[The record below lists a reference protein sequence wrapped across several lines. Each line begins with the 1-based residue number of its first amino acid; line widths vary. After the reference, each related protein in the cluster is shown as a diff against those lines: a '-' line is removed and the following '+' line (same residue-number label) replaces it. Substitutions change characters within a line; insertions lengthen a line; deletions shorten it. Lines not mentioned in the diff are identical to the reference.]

1 MKRILVPTDF
11 SVCANK
17 AVRVAMEIA
26 KRANAEIVFQ
36 HLFPDASGS
45 LHTLNP
51 AAQQTERQKQDAAL
65 GRAKAGLD
73 NLVHEAEQAGLTA
86 RPLLVMNKGTDKI
99 ENYIESMGIDLVVM
113 GSHGASGIRELII
126 GSQTQRVVRHATVP
140 VLVIKHEP
148 DSINFKNI
156 VFATTFYDDPAKA
169 LPIQLALAEMWKGT
183 IHLLYI
189 GLEKDPQ
196 TKAEVEEKMQQLEQQ
211 FRGVP
216 FTRNFITTND
226 PEWGIKHAAKDIGPD
241 VIALTTQLKTGAFMF
256 SHSLAEKLVNHEIHP
271 VLVIN
276 TTV

>member
-11 SVCANK
+11 SPCANK

-45 LHTLNP
+45 LHTLKP

-65 GRAKAGLD
+65 GHAKAGLD
-73 NLVHEAEQAGLTA
+73 NLVHEAEQAGLAA

-113 GSHGASGIRELII
+113 GSHGASGFRELII

-148 DSINFKNI
+148 GSIHFKNI
-156 VFATTFYDDPAKA
+156 VFATTFYDDPVKA

-196 TKAEVEEKMQQLEQQ
+196 TKAEVEEKMQQLEGQ
-211 FRGVP
+211 FRSVR

-256 SHSLAEKLVNHEIHP
+256 SHSLAEKLVNHETHP